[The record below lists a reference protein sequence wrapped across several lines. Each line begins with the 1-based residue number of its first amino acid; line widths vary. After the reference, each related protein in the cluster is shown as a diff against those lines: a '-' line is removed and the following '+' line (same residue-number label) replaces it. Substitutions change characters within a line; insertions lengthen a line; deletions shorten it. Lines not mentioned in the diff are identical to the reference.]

1 MLLKCR
7 FLYLTFICLA
17 LKYRTKATDIVVN
30 IISDNCAELDKFAN
44 DVLIEMNICL
54 IATTKLKA
62 QIAITIK

>member
-7 FLYLTFICLA
+7 FLYLKFICLA
-17 LKYRTKATDIVVN
+17 FKYRTKATEIVVT
-30 IISDNCAELDKFAN
+30 IISDNCAEFDKLDI
-44 DVLIEMNICL
+44 DVLIEINICL

>member
-17 LKYRTKATDIVVN
+17 LKYRTKATEIVVN
-30 IISDNCAELDKFAN
+30 IISDNCAELDKLDI
-44 DVLIEMNICL
+44 DVLIEITICL
-54 IATTKLKA
+54 IKTIKLKV